1 MGKITYQNKVALNEN
16 PSVADINKV
25 KASDMNEI
33 KQVVNANYDDVGN
46 IADLN
51 TEDTSS
57 IVNAINE
64 VKDKFNYST
73 EEKIIGTWFGKKLYS
88 KTFYRSKLIN
98 GAEETINHGIANVD
112 KIWIN
117 PSKSF
122 AIWPAEFFNNLPFIN
137 NTFANSI
144 FISDFTS
151 TSYKITSGMD
161 RSNISGYITLEYTKT
176 TD

>member
-51 TEDTSS
+51 TEDISS

-64 VKDKFNYST
+64 LLTD
-73 EEKIIGTWFGKKLYS
+73 IKKTTPVY
-88 KTFYRSKLIN
+88 Y
-98 GAEETINHGIANVD
+98 
-112 KIWIN
+112 
-117 PSKSF
+117 
-122 AIWPAEFFNNLPFIN
+122 
-137 NTFANSI
+137 
-144 FISDFTS
+144 
-151 TSYKITSGMD
+151 
-161 RSNISGYITLEYTKT
+161 YTKSENSLT
-176 TD
+176 FTPT